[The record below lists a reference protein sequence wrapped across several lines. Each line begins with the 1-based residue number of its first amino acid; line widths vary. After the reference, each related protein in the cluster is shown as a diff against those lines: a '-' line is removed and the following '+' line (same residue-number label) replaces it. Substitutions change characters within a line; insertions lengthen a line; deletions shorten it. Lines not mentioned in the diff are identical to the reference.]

1 MPTLVDKIQALL
13 PKQSGE
19 LVIPF
24 GIVAILGVMII
35 PLPSII
41 LDFMLSINIA
51 IGIIILLVSVHVLK
65 PLNFSLFP
73 TVLLI
78 TTLFR
83 LSLNVASTRLILLH
97 GDEGPHAAG
106 QVIKAFGQFV
116 VGGNFAVGLVIFIIL
131 VIINFAVI
139 TKGAGRI
146 AEVSAR
152 FVLDALPGKQMS
164 IDADLNAGLITDD
177 EAKERRDETAMEA
190 NFYGAMDGASKFVRG
205 DAVAG
210 ILITMINLIGGFII
224 GIVQQGM
231 DFEEAIAVYSVLTI
245 GDGLVAQI
253 PAIIISTAAGVIV
266 TRTSSKK
273 HIGQDLAQQILT
285 KPKAIGSAS
294 AILIIMGLVPGL
306 PHVAFLSLGAITGAI
321 AYLSS
326 TKYKSSLMGEAEAPE
341 PLPVEEEPSEETVEM
356 TPIDPLSMEVGYRL
370 IPLVDTS
377 AGGELLDRIK
387 AMRKQSASETGF
399 MVPPIHIKDNL
410 QLKPEEYVFLLKGV
424 EIGRGDVKTSHSLAI
439 DPGNAESGL
448 DGIPTTEPAFGLP
461 ALWIEDETKENA
473 KMMGYTVV
481 NPAIVI
487 VTHLTEIIRANSHE
501 ILSRQD
507 VQTILDGLAKTH
519 PKVVEELVPALMST
533 GAVQKVFKNLLKERV
548 SMRDILTIV
557 ETLADYAPFLKD
569 TDSLTESVRQAL
581 ARNITRQYSTDQG
594 ELPVMI
600 MDSTIEDKVSK
611 AVNPSDD
618 GSVRALDPRTA
629 ETMITGISTGMQEMV
644 ATGYQPIIMTSP
656 EIRRYLRLI
665 TEKVL
670 PSLIVISTAEIA
682 GNVKIKNVKVVT
694 L

>member
-1 MPTLVDKIQALL
+1 MDALTSIQRFL
-13 PKQSGE
+13 PKQAGE
-19 LVIPF
+19 LAIPL

-41 LDFMLSINIA
+41 LDFMLSVNIS

-65 PLNFSLFP
+65 PLHFSLFP

-83 LSLNVASTRLILLH
+83 LSLNVASTRLILIH
-97 GDEGPHAAG
+97 GNEGPHAAG

-164 IDADLNAGLITDD
+164 IDADLNAGLITDE
-177 EAKERRDETAMEA
+177 EARERRDETAMEA

-231 DFEEAIAVYSVLTI
+231 EFQEAIAVYSVLTI

-266 TRTSSKK
+266 TRTSSKQ
-273 HIGQDLAQQILT
+273 HIGADLAQQIFG
-285 KPKAIGSAS
+285 KPKAIAS
-294 AILIIMGLVPGL
+294 AAAVLIVMGLVPGL
-306 PHVAFLSLGAITGAI
+306 PHVAFLSLGAIIGAV
-321 AYLSS
+321 AYLGSVKAKAA
-326 TKYKSSLMGEAEAPE
+326 TLAKAAAPE
-341 PLPVEEEPSEETVEM
+341 ELPVEDESDEEMVEVI
-356 TPIDPLSMEVGYRL
+356 PIDPLSMEVGYRL

-377 AGGELLDRIK
+377 SGGELLDRIK

-399 MVPPIHIKDNL
+399 LVPPIHIKDNL

-424 EIGRGDVKTSHSLAI
+424 EIGRGSVKTNHSLAI
-439 DPGNAESGL
+439 DPGNAEPGL
-448 DGIPTTEPAFGLP
+448 DGVPTTEPAFGLP

-473 KMMGYTVV
+473 KIMGYTVV

-487 VTHLTEIIRANSHE
+487 VTHLTEIIRANSFE

-507 VQTILDGLAKTH
+507 VQSILDGLAKTH

-557 ETLADYAPFLKD
+557 ETLADYAPYVKD
-569 TDSLTESVRQAL
+569 TDALTESVRQGL
-581 ARNITRQYSTDQG
+581 ARNITRQYSTEQG
-594 ELPVMI
+594 ELPVMV
-600 MDSTIEDKVSK
+600 MDTGIEEKIAV
-611 AVNPSDD
+611 AVNPSED
-618 GSVRALDPRTA
+618 GSLMALDPRTA
-629 ETMITGISTGMQEMV
+629 DAMINALSAAMQEMV
-644 ATGYQPIIMTSP
+644 TNGHQPVIMTSP
-656 EIRRYLRLI
+656 EIRRYVRLI